1 MTHPHL
7 TEWRESRLQGMTTTL
22 HLAWL
27 PDQAA
32 QATTRRIDMPT
43 LTLIAPELRHIS
55 DPAPA
60 RYPHLSFAEGV
71 PVAADC
77 VEVAA

>member
-1 MTHPHL
+1 MSARPIDL
-7 TEWRESRLQGMTTTL
+7 IAAARQRLAVQRQRE
-22 HLAWL
+22 
-27 PDQAA
+27 P
-32 QATTRRIDMPT
+32 RRIP
-43 LTLIAPELRHIS
+43 IAPELRHIS

-60 RYPHLSFAEGV
+60 RYPHLSFAKGV